1 MLTPT
6 KTIYL
11 VKASSYIVHFHVEL
25 EICYKGKNMF
35 YKGTDKVATTTATY
49 ILNKYMSLAWQ
60 TFDVIDKQITDL
72 THTFLRF
79 DQKHY
84 LVNVFVKITITIIT
98 FTFTSTVLVG
108 FGLSFEH
115 SA

>member
-1 MLTPT
+1 MLTPI

-60 TFDVIDKQITDL
+60 TFDVINMQIKTS
-72 THTFLRF
+72 H
-79 DQKHY
+79 
-84 LVNVFVKITITIIT
+84 IT
-98 FTFTSTVLVG
+98 FYGSTK
-108 FGLSFEH
+108 SII
-115 SA
+115 